1 MEYIY
6 LLHYETDGLGI
17 VWQKAYRTQLS
28 ARHALSEALGQELI
42 SGNDFKSGDE
52 DSVTLRHGIIY
63 IQEIA
68 LESE

>member
-42 SGNDFKSGDE
+42 SGNDFKSGDQDTIE
-52 DSVTLRHGIIY
+52 LRHGRMY
-63 IQEIA
+63 IQEI
-68 LESE
+68 EIK